1 MFYIFMSNIFRNEIE
16 GKQYMEQL
24 MTRQNAS
31 LASENSSS
39 GLSEEVSLNEN
50 IFKCIFLSYLYSIMY
65 NSELLI

>member
-1 MFYIFMSNIFRNEIE
+1 MFYLIIIVPNFFRNEIE

-39 GLSEEVSLNEN
+39 GLSEEVSLNKN
-50 IFKCIFLSYLYSIMY
+50 LHF
-65 NSELLI
+65 

>member
-1 MFYIFMSNIFRNEIE
+1 MNCICIYLYFCRNEIE

-39 GLSEEVSLNEN
+39 GLIEEVQNKKKNHTLN
-50 IFKCIFLSYLYSIMY
+50 
-65 NSELLI
+65 

>member
-1 MFYIFMSNIFRNEIE
+1 MYLYFCRNEIE

-39 GLSEEVSLNEN
+39 GLIEEVQN
-50 IFKCIFLSYLYSIMY
+50 KKKLYIK
-65 NSELLI
+65 LIIYKVFS